1 MKRRKRISQIKN
13 IGFISTRIAGTDGV
27 SLEIGK
33 WAAVLEDMGY
43 TCFYFAGE
51 LDTPA
56 DRSLFSPKAHFTH
69 PEIASIN
76 QFIYGNITR
85 SEDITDKIER
95 IKRELIY
102 DIKRFIRTYDIDLII
117 VENALAI
124 PLNIPLGVALVEFVA
139 ETGTPTIAHNHDFYW
154 ERKRFSVN
162 CVWDYMHQAFP
173 PRHPFIRHVVINS
186 EARNQV
192 ALRRGAASI
201 IIPNVMNFA
210 EPPPFPDDYTMDVRK
225 ALGIAD
231 NEYFILQPTRVV
243 QRKGIEHAIELVN
256 RLGRKR
262 VKSRLVISHAS
273 GDEGD
278 EYERRLREYSK
289 LMRVNTMFGSSLIND
304 ERGSTKNGKKI
315 YRLSDVYPHVDL
327 VTYPS
332 AYEGFGNAFLEAIY
346 FKKPILVNTYSIY
359 LHDIK
364 PKGFKVIEMDDYI
377 NEKTV
382 NDVIETLQNK
392 DKIREMA
399 DHNYNIA
406 KRFYSYANLRRKLRF
421 ILTDFFGEE

>member
-1 MKRRKRISQIKN
+1 MKRRKRITQIKN

-27 SLEIGK
+27 SLETGK
-33 WAAVLEDMGY
+33 WVEVLEDMGY

-56 DRSLFSPKAHFTH
+56 DRSIFSPKAHFTH
-69 PEIASIN
+69 PEIISIN
-76 QFIYGNITR
+76 QFVYSNITR

-102 DIKRFIRTYDIDLII
+102 DIKRFVRTYNIDIII

-162 CVWDYMHQAFP
+162 CVWDYINKAFP
-173 PRHPFIRHVVINS
+173 PRHPFIRHVAINS
-186 EARNQV
+186 EARNQI

-210 EPPPFPDDYTMDVRK
+210 EPPPPPDDYTSSVRK
-225 ALGIAD
+225 DLGIAD
-231 NEYFILQPTRVV
+231 NEYFILQPTRDV

-278 EYERRLREYSK
+278 EYEMRVREYSK
-289 LMRVNTMFGSSLIND
+289 LMRVNTKFVSGQIDD
-304 ERGSTKNGKKI
+304 ERGKTKNGKKV
-315 YRLSDVYPHVDL
+315 YQLFDVYPHVDL

-332 AYEGFGNAFLEAIY
+332 AYEGFGNAFLEAVY

-364 PKGFKVIEMDDYI
+364 PKGFKIIEMDDFI

-382 NDVIETLQNK
+382 NNVIEILQ
-392 DKIREMA
+392 DKKKIQDMVN
-399 DHNYNIA
+399 HNYSIA

-421 ILTDFFGEE
+421 ILADFFGED

>member
-13 IGFISTRIAGTDGV
+13 IGFISTRFAGTDGV
-27 SLEIGK
+27 SLETGK
-33 WAAVLEDMGY
+33 WVEVLEDMGY

-51 LDTPA
+51 LDTPPE
-56 DRSLFSPKAHFTH
+56 RSLSSPMAHFTH
-69 PEIASIN
+69 PEIDAIN
-76 QFIYGNITR
+76 EFVYNNLTR
-85 SEDITDKIER
+85 SEGISDKIER

-102 DIKRFIRTYDIDLII
+102 DIKRFIRIYDIDLII
-117 VENALAI
+117 VENAFAI
-124 PLNIPLGVALVEFVA
+124 PINIPLGVALVEFVA

-162 CVWDYMHQAFP
+162 CAWDYINQAFP
-173 PRHPFIRHVVINS
+173 PRHPYIRHVVINS
-186 EARNQV
+186 EARNQI
-192 ALRRGAASI
+192 ALRRGAAAI

-210 EPPPFPDDYTMDVRK
+210 EPPPPPDDYSSTVRK
-225 ALGIAD
+225 DLGIAD
-231 NEYFILQPTRVV
+231 NEYLILQPTRVV

-256 RLGRKR
+256 RLARKR

-278 EYERRLREYSK
+278 EYEMRVREYSK
-289 LMRVNTMFGSSLIND
+289 LMRVNTLFVSGQIND
-304 ERGSTKNGKKI
+304 DRGRTKNGRKI
-315 YRLSDVYPHVDL
+315 YRLSDVYPHTDL

-332 AYEGFGNAFLEAIY
+332 VYEGFGNAFLEAVY

-364 PKGFKVIEMDDYI
+364 PKGFKVIEMDDFI

-382 NDVIETLQNK
+382 NHVIEILQDRDYIQDMVN
-392 DKIREMA
+392 
-399 DHNYNIA
+399 HNYNIA
-406 KRFYSYANLRRKLRF
+406 KRYYSYANLRRKLRF
-421 ILTDFFGEE
+421 ILADFFGED